1 MLITKT
7 KELEDFCGQI
17 AGASYVTVDTEFI
30 RERTYWPKLC
40 LVQVAIEGHAA
51 AIDTMAP
58 GLDLSPLFKLMRNEA
73 VLKVF
78 HSAGQDLTVFHSVM
92 GDIPKPLFDT
102 QLAAMVCGYGE
113 QPAYATLVSAI
124 AGEAVDKA
132 SQMTDWSRRP
142 LTDRQI
148 EYALS
153 DVTFLIPVYESLCKQ
168 LKAAGR
174 SDWVDEE
181 IELMSQPDSYVSE
194 PSEQWR
200 RIRIRRPNRKSLAVL
215 REIAEW
221 RELAAQQRDLPRA
234 WVMRDDSLAEIAANR
249 PVTVQELER
258 VRGITPK
265 FSEGRDGAAVLAAV
279 AKALDSDPDTWPD
292 VPPRSDLP
300 DASDTMIALLQ
311 ALLRVRAD
319 ENNVAAALVANRRD
333 IEQIAVDDDA
343 DVAALKGWRRKVF
356 GEDAL
361 RLKRGEIGI
370 TSLNGRAVAVDMDG
384 LAAQQSTYTRT

>member
-1 MLITKT
+1 
-7 KELEDFCGQI
+7 
-17 AGASYVTVDTEFI
+17 
-30 RERTYWPKLC
+30 
-40 LVQVAIEGHAA
+40 
-51 AIDTMAP
+51 
-58 GLDLSPLFKLMRNEA
+58 
-73 VLKVF
+73 
-78 HSAGQDLTVFHSVM
+78 
-92 GDIPKPLFDT
+92 
-102 QLAAMVCGYGE
+102 
-113 QPAYATLVSAI
+113 
-124 AGEAVDKA
+124 
-132 SQMTDWSRRP
+132 
-142 LTDRQI
+142 
-148 EYALS
+148 
-153 DVTFLIPVYESLCKQ
+153 
-168 LKAAGR
+168 
-174 SDWVDEE
+174 
-181 IELMSQPDSYVSE
+181 
-194 PSEQWR
+194 
-200 RIRIRRPNRKSLAVL
+200 
-215 REIAEW
+215 
-221 RELAAQQRDLPRA
+221 LAAQQRDLPRA